1 MSMDGAT
8 QIPISE
14 FEGRKKAQLKEFVST
29 VLSGSVNSST
39 AYLNV
44 VLNKSSQEP
53 PFRKPCANL
62 SPAFAVP

>member
-39 AYLNV
+39 AYLA
-44 VLNKSSQEP
+44 SSTKKCDDDKTSS
-53 PFRKPCANL
+53 FCL
-62 SPAFAVP
+62 AFGSFGFS